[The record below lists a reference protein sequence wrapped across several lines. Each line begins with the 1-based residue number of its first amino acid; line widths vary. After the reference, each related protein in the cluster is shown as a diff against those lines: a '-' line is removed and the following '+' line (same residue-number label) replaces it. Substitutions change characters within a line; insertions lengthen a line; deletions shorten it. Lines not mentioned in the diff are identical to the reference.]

1 MSLEPSLLK
10 DDIEKEL
17 EVVYNQFRSLSKRS
31 DDLYEKKRL
40 EKNYDILKNKL
51 IELQGQ
57 LMDLNMLISK

>member
-1 MSLEPSLLK
+1 MLK
-10 DDIEKEL
+10 EDIEKEL
-17 EVVYNQFRSLSKRS
+17 EIVYSQFTSLSQRS
-31 DDLYEKKRL
+31 DDLYERKRL